1 MPLNAGD
8 KLGPYEILSPLGAG
22 GMGEV
27 YKARDTRLDRTVAIK
42 VLPEHI
48 AMREDLRTRFERE
61 ARAVASLNHPNICVL
76 HDIGTQDGGGYMV
89 MEHMEGE
96 TLAARIERGALPLD
110 QALKLATQIA
120 DALDR
125 AHRAGVT
132 HRDVK
137 PQNIMLT
144 RDGAKVL
151 DFGLAKSTSRPGP
164 SDETLVKVLTSEG
177 TVLGTPQYMAPEQFE
192 GHEADARSDI
202 WAYGAVLY
210 EMVTGRK
217 AFQGK
222 NYTSLVGAIL
232 AAEPAP
238 LAVTPFTPAWLERL
252 VMRCLAKDPEDRWQ
266 SMRDVVLELRT
277 PPQKAPAA
285 AVRASRWPWVVAA
298 VGVLLAA
305 VLGGVMLIRSK
316 AVADAGSMEFEQRV
330 PGGAGQVMVS
340 PNGKWIAWRD
350 NGARRLW
357 IRSIDSI
364 KALQTD
370 VVNARA
376 MSWSPDSRFIA
387 FRVGGTL
394 KKIEVP
400 NLTVQVVASDAEAS
414 KSTINGTAWTA
425 DGQIVLGVGAGPL
438 QKLSAAGGQPSAV
451 LELDAK
457 AGELAQRQPAV
468 LPDGKHVLYVSLRSS
483 PGAGGIYLARMDG
496 KEPPKRIYGRA
507 PFKFVPPDAL
517 LVNDSGRLLAMT
529 LNLESGA
536 TGEPV
541 IISATDANSF
551 SASSDGRVLA
561 FIGGAMLHEE
571 LSLYDRTGR
580 KLETLANA
588 SPYLS
593 AHLEFSPD
601 GRRLLLERET
611 GINID
616 LWTVELARKVVSR
629 LTFAE
634 GSESPGVWSANGQS
648 AYFFANRLKAGMGI
662 YEIPANGTG
671 TEKLIHSTAT
681 HHMHASPDGKYLVFE
696 RTAAGLGLDFL
707 DLQNGNKPGV
717 YLTQAA
723 TSPQFSP
730 DSKLVA
736 YESTE
741 TGRSEV
747 YVQTFPAGGGKW
759 QISTNGGLEPRWR
772 GDGKELFYDRG
783 DGTVMAAGIAV
794 RGGSLEVSST
804 KELFHFHRG
813 GTAGTAIAVT
823 PDGQLFAIRESPVGG
838 EASILVKLNWKLPGR
853 SQ

>member
-27 YKARDTRLDRTVAIK
+27 YKARDTRLDRSVAIK

-48 AMREDLRTRFERE
+48 AMREDLRARFERE

-192 GHEADARSDI
+192 GREADARSDI
-202 WAYGAVLY
+202 WAFGAVLY
-210 EMVTGRK
+210 EIVTGRK

-238 LAVTPFTPAWLERL
+238 MAVTPFTPAWLQRL

-277 PPQKAPAA
+277 PPQAAETVPAD
-285 AVRASRWPWVVAA
+285 ASRWPWAVAA

-305 VLGGVMLIRSK
+305 VLGGVMLTRQRT
-316 AVADAGSMEFEQRV
+316 VVDAAPMEFEMKV
-330 PGGAGQVMVS
+330 PGGAGLVLVS
-340 PNGKWIAWRD
+340 PNGKWIAWRE
-350 NGARRLW
+350 NGTRRFW
-357 IRSIDSI
+357 VRSIDSI
-364 KALQTD
+364 KALPTE
-370 VVNARA
+370 VVNPSS

-387 FRVGGTL
+387 FRSSGVL
-394 KKIEVP
+394 KKIEIP
-400 NLTVQVVASDAEAS
+400 NMTVQVVAPETDTTVG
-414 KSTINGTAWTA
+414 TINGTAWTA
-425 DGQIVLGVGAGPL
+425 DGQIVLGAGSGPL
-438 QKLSAAGGQPSAV
+438 QRISAAGGQPTAV
-451 LELDAK
+451 LELDKK
-457 AGELAQRQPAV
+457 AGELAQRQPLV
-468 LPDGKHVLYVSLRSS
+468 LPDGKHVLYFSIRSG
-483 PGAGGIYLARMDG
+483 PAAVGIYLAGLDG
-496 KEPPKRIYGRA
+496 KQPPKRVYNRV
-507 PFKFVPPDAL
+507 PFKFVPPNTL
-517 LVNDSGRLLAMT
+517 LVNDNARLMAMT
-529 LNLESGA
+529 LNLESGE
-536 TGEPV
+536 TGEPAV
-541 IISATDANSF
+541 LSATEANSF
-551 SASSDGRVLA
+551 SASSDGRVLGL
-561 FIGGAMLHEE
+561 IGGATFNEE
-571 LSLYDRTGR
+571 LNIYDRTGK
-580 KLETLANA
+580 KLETLTNA
-588 SPYLS
+588 APYPS
-593 AHLEFSPD
+593 AHVEFSPD

-611 GINID
+611 GANVD
-616 LWTVELARKVVSR
+616 LWTVELGRKVVSR
-629 LTFAE
+629 LTFGE
-634 GSESPGVWSANGQS
+634 GNESPGIWSANGQS
-648 AYFFANRLKAGMGI
+648 VYFFANRNKAGMGI

-671 TEKLIHSTAT
+671 SEKLIHSTST
-681 HHMHASPDGKYLVFE
+681 HHMHASPDGKYLLFE
-696 RTAAGLGLDFL
+696 RTAAGLGLDYI
-707 DLQNGNKPGV
+707 DLQNRNKPGV

-723 TSPQFSP
+723 SSPQFSP
-730 DSKLVA
+730 DSKLVT
-736 YESTE
+736 YESAE

-772 GDGKELFYDRG
+772 GDGKELYYDRG
-783 DGTVMAAGIAV
+783 DGTVMAASIAV
-794 RGGSLEVSST
+794 RGGSLEVTTT
-804 KELFHFHRG
+804 KELFRFHRG

-823 PDGQLFAIRESPVGG
+823 QDGQLFAIRESPVGS
-838 EASILVKLNWKLPGR
+838 ESSILLKLNWKLPGR
-853 SQ
+853 